1 MRAGYHEVAKSIVM
15 WGIYATGKLFNV
27 RQDDLTGLDLTN
39 QGTGT
44 RSFSSSNQFQD
55 DVDSWALGFLPSRPA
70 TRELARRFSK
80 HYGVGGK

>member
-44 RSFSSSNQFQD
+44 RSFSSSKQFRTMLI
-55 DVDSWALGFLPSRPA
+55 LGRSVSSKS
-70 TRELARRFSK
+70 ARYS
-80 HYGVGGK
+80 GVGTTIQ